1 MKAINVKIFA
11 SLVVMI
17 LFFIIALITGHVIF
31 EKLFLSISILSG
43 LKFLQIS
50 KQNSIANE
58 NN

>member
-17 LFFIIALITGHVIF
+17 LFFTIALITGDVIF
-31 EKLFLSISILSG
+31 EKLFLAISIVSG

-50 KQNSIANE
+50 NHKSIANE

>member
-17 LFFIIALITGHVIF
+17 LFFTIALITGDVIF
-31 EKLFLSISILSG
+31 QKLFLAISILSG

-50 KQNSIANE
+50 K
-58 NN
+58 

>member
-17 LFFIIALITGHVIF
+17 LFFIIALITGDVIF